1 MNFSNKKPLPL
12 ALLAAMALLG
22 VTGTFV
28 APVHAGQ
35 APAQPPRTPRA
46 AAPIDITG
54 NWVAVVTEDWRFR
67 MVIPSRG
74 DYASVPLTDAA
85 RKVADAWDPEKDKAS
100 GNACKA
106 YGVANIM
113 RMPTRLKINW
123 TADNVLKV
131 ETDAG
136 KQVRNLTFTNV
147 VIEQARRE
155 IGATGGGTPRPD
167 AQGQQAENI
176 TVGTVAAAAPSLQGT
191 SRAEWERSDLKVT
204 TTNHAGGYLR
214 RNGVPYSDK
223 ANITEYYYRYAAFG
237 DEWLTVST
245 IVEDPQNLR
254 QPFLTSSS
262 FKKEANDSKWAP
274 SDCVSVWGPLK
285 LMGVDPF
292 N

>member
-1 MNFSNKKPLPL
+1 
-12 ALLAAMALLG
+12 
-22 VTGTFV
+22 
-28 APVHAGQ
+28 
-35 APAQPPRTPRA
+35 
-46 AAPIDITG
+46 
-54 NWVAVVTEDWRFR
+54 
-67 MVIPSRG
+67 MVIPSKG
-74 DYASVPLTDAA
+74 DYASVPLTEAS
-85 RKVADAWDPEKDKAS
+85 RQVANAWDPEKDKAS

-106 YGVANIM
+106 YGVGNIM

-123 TADNVLKV
+123 VGDNVLRI

-136 KQVRNLTFTNV
+136 KQVRTLTFTNV

-167 AQGQQAENI
+167 TAGQQAENI
-176 TVGTVAAAAPSLQGT
+176 AAGTIAASPPSLQGT

-204 TTNHAGGYLR
+204 TTNHIGGYLR

-223 ANITEYYYRYAAFG
+223 ANITEYFYRYSAFG

-245 IVEDPQNLR
+245 VVEDPQYLR

-262 FKKEANDSKWAP
+262 FKKEPNDAKWAP
-274 SDCVSVWGPLK
+274 SDCVSEWGPLK
-285 LMGVDPF
+285 QMGVDPF

>member
-1 MNFSNKKPLPL
+1 MRAHFLNTLRQL
-12 ALLAAMALLG
+12 ALTAASIMMAGSALAHSSSNSYLTLS
-22 VTGTFV
+22 
-28 APVHAGQ
+28 
-35 APAQPPRTPRA
+35 APAQQLMLRA
-46 AAPIDITG
+46 DINLRDLDLIFDLDNNRDG
-54 NWVAVVTEDWRFR
+54 RVTWGE
-67 MVIPSRG
+67 
-74 DYASVPLTDAA
+74 TQA
-85 RKVADAWDPEKDKAS
+85 RSSELDAWLREGIALSAS

-274 SDCVSVWGPLK
+274 SDCVSEWGPLK
-285 LMGVDPF
+285 QMGVDPF

>member
-1 MNFSNKKPLPL
+1 MNLSTLKPLPR
-12 ALLAAMALLG
+12 ALLVAMSIVGAAA
-22 VTGTFV
+22 
-28 APVHAGQ
+28 HAAQ

-67 MVIPSRG
+67 MVIPSKG
-74 DYASVPLTDAA
+74 DYASVPLTEAS
-85 RKVADAWDPEKDKAS
+85 RQVANAWDPEKDKAS

-106 YGVANIM
+106 YGVGNIM

-123 TADNVLKV
+123 VGDNVIRI

-136 KQVRNLTFTNV
+136 KQVRSLTFTNV
-147 VIEQARRE
+147 VVEQARRE

-167 AQGQQAENI
+167 AAGPQAETI
-176 TVGTVAAAAPSLQGT
+176 AAGTLAASPPSLQGT

-204 TTNHAGGYLR
+204 TTNHTGGYLR

-223 ANITEYYYRYAAFG
+223 ASITEYFYRYSAFG

-245 IVEDPQNLR
+245 VVEDPQYLR

-262 FKKEANDSKWAP
+262 FKKEPNDSKWSP
-274 SDCVSVWGPLK
+274 SDCVSEWGPLK
-285 LMGVDPF
+285 QMGVDPF

>member
-1 MNFSNKKPLPL
+1 MNSSTRKPLTL
-12 ALLAAMALLG
+12 ALLAALSLLG
-22 VTGTFV
+22 IV
-28 APVHAGQ
+28 AQAAQ

-46 AAPIDITG
+46 AAPIDLTG
-54 NWVAVVTEDWRFR
+54 NWVAVITEDWRFR
-67 MVIPSRG
+67 MVIPSKG
-74 DYASVPLTDAA
+74 DYASVPLTEAA
-85 RKVADAWDPEKDKAS
+85 RQAADAWDPEKDKAS

-106 YGVANIM
+106 YGVGNIM

-123 TADNVLKV
+123 VGDNVLRI

-136 KQVRNLTFTNV
+136 KQVRTLTFTNV

-167 AQGQQAENI
+167 ARGQQAE
-176 TVGTVAAAAPSLQGT
+176 TVAAGTLVASPPSLQGT

-204 TTNHAGGYLR
+204 TTNHTGGYLR

-223 ANITEYYYRYAAFG
+223 ANITEYFYRYSAFG

-245 IVEDPQNLR
+245 VVEDPVNLR

-262 FKKEANDSKWAP
+262 FKKEPNDSKWAP
-274 SDCVSVWGPLK
+274 SDCVSEWGPLK
-285 LMGVDPF
+285 QMGVDPF

>member
-1 MNFSNKKPLPL
+1 MNFSTQKKPLLL
-12 ALLAAMALLG
+12 ALLTAMSMVGVAA
-22 VTGTFV
+22 
-28 APVHAGQ
+28 HAAQ

-67 MVIPSRG
+67 MVIPSKG
-74 DYASVPLTDAA
+74 DYASVPLTEAA
-85 RKVADAWDPEKDKAS
+85 RQVANAWDPEKDKAS

-106 YGVANIM
+106 YGVGNIM
-113 RMPTRLKINW
+113 RMPTRLKISW
-123 TADNVLKV
+123 TGDNVIKI

-167 AQGQQAENI
+167 AAGPQAENI
-176 TVGTVAAAAPSLQGT
+176 AVGTLAASPPSLQGA

-204 TTNHAGGYLR
+204 TTNHTGGYLR

-245 IVEDPQNLR
+245 VVEDPQYLR

-262 FKKEANDSKWAP
+262 FKKEPNDSKWAP
-274 SDCVSVWGPLK
+274 SDCVSEWGPLK
-285 LMGVDPF
+285 QMGVDPF